1 MSKFKESDLY
11 EPVRKWLL
19 RKSGLNCDSAPT
31 ANRGVRH
38 ARPDVTGIR
47 HAGGGLRGD
56 FELISVEVK
65 TSNNRFVASAGQASA
80 YRLFA
85 DRAYLAC
92 YFEKGS
98 FEDDD
103 FEVAAHL
110 GIGLIRIDSNLR
122 CHRESRAPAGTPIP
136 QKRQLLLEHLG
147 LAICQLCEISFPLT
161 GNLKDLEKG
170 KWKGVKDSDLA
181 DVKEALESEKG
192 YMFWNTKWSEQFAR
206 RRQELTWSRRYL
218 CPDCVANLF
227 WHLKDS
233 E

>member
-1 MSKFKESDLY
+1 MSKPKESDLY

-19 RKSGLNCDSAPT
+19 RKTGLNCDSAPT
-31 ANRGVRH
+31 PNRGVRH

-47 HAGGGLRGD
+47 HAGGHLRGD

-65 TSNNRFVASAGQASA
+65 PSNARFVVSAGQASA

-103 FEVAAHL
+103 FEIASHL
-110 GIGLIRIDSNLR
+110 GIGLIRIDSKLR
-122 CHRESRAPAGTPIP
+122 CHRESRAPVAAPIP
-136 QKRQLLLEHLG
+136 RKRQELLEHLG
-147 LAICQLCEISFPLT
+147 FVVCQLCEVAFPLS
-161 GNLKDLEKG
+161 GDLEDLETNKTR
-170 KWKGVKDSDLA
+170 GVEDGDTGDAST
-181 DVKEALESEKG
+181 ALEKKAG
-192 YMFWNTKWSEQFAR
+192 YRFWNYTWAEQKGRLRNEWAYD
-206 RRQELTWSRRYL
+206 RRYL
-218 CPDCVANLF
+218 CPDCIANLF
-227 WHLKDS
+227 WHVK

>member
-1 MSKFKESDLY
+1 MSKPKESDLY

-47 HAGGGLRGD
+47 HVGGNLRGD

-65 TSNNRFVASAGQASA
+65 PSNERFVASAGQASA

-98 FEDDD
+98 FAEDD
-103 FEVAAHL
+103 FEVAGHL
-110 GIGLIRIDSNLR
+110 GIGLIRIDSKLR
-122 CHRESRAPAGTPIP
+122 CHRESRAPAATPIP
-136 QKRQLLLEHLG
+136 QKRQVLLEHLG
-147 LAICQLCEISFPLT
+147 FVVCQICEVSFPKT
-161 GNLKDLEKG
+161 GDLKDLDG
-170 KWKGVKDSDLA
+170 GHWRGLSRKDIETA
-181 DVKEALESEKG
+181 VNEERG
-192 YMFWNTKWSEQFAR
+192 YMFWNYTWAEQKGR
-206 RRQELTWSRRYL
+206 LRKGSTYDRRYL
-218 CPDCVANLF
+218 CADCVYNF
-227 WHLKDS
+227 FQHLGDWD
-233 E
+233 